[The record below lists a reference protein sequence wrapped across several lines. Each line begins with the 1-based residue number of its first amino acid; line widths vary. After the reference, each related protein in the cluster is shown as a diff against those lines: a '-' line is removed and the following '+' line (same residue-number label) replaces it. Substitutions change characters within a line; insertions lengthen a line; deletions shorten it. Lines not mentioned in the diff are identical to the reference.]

1 MRMTI
6 WFVLLAL
13 IIVVAITALV
23 PRRMAGRETRRSTN
37 TVYIVLIGASIWA
50 GMADFRSNNTMPCS
64 CAYCR
69 AHSLY
74 STRLSSP
81 VI

>member
-1 MRMTI
+1 MTI

-13 IIVVAITALV
+13 VIVVAITALV

-37 TVYIVLIGASIWA
+37 TVYIVLIGASIGQEWSIS
-50 GMADFRSNNTMPCS
+50 DPTTRCPCS